1 MNLGHEN
8 IATTL
13 SAYCP
18 VSPSRQ
24 GELIRGME

>member
-1 MNLGHEN
+1 MNLGHES

-18 VSPSRQ
+18 VSPARQ
-24 GELIRGME
+24 GELIKGMS